1 MSRHLVFFPSCGPA
15 KLVLL
20 VLPLALVCAGCTSF
34 SSQPPANQTYLHLS
48 PAILILA
55 QQVEI
60 LKLERHNPSNLSSPL
75 ARVDR
80 VGRLD
85 LAIGYRGR
93 KQPVLTALR
102 GIGAQIVAKPAE
114 GHRIEAWIPARHV
127 ASLARIPGIVFVRF
141 PTRAHGGN

>member
-1 MSRHLVFFPSCGPA
+1 MSRHVAFFSSRRPA
-15 KLVLL
+15 KPVLFVLL
-20 VLPLALVCAGCTSF
+20 LVLVCAGCTPF
-34 SSQPPANQTYLHLS
+34 SSQPPVNHPYLHLS

-60 LKLERHNPSNLSSPL
+60 LRLERHNPSHLSSPL

-80 VGRLD
+80 AGRLD

-102 GIGAQIVAKPAE
+102 GIGALIVAKPAE

-127 ASLARIPGIVFVRF
+127 ASLARIPGIVLVRF